1 MRIAVDLDNVLADF
15 VQHVQDHFGDHPN
28 HIPSDDLWSMVESVQ
43 SFWLDMPLK
52 YRAHDLWAFV
62 QPYDPVILT
71 GCPRQHYEIAAQHK
85 TTWVK
90 RHFGEHT
97 TIITCLSRDKQKH
110 LISPDDILIDDFTSN
125 IKRWRSA
132 GGRAVRYKTYEQ
144 TIEELR
150 ILLNEQ

>member
-43 SFWLDMPLK
+43 NFWLDMPVK

-62 QPYDPVILT
+62 QPYNPVILT
-71 GCPRQHYEIAAQHK
+71 GCPRQSYEIAAAHK
-85 TTWVK
+85 TAWVK
-90 RHFGEHT
+90 QQFGEHV

-110 LISPDDILIDDFTSN
+110 LISPDDILIDDFHSN
-125 IKRWRSA
+125 VKRWRAA

-150 ILLNEQ
+150 MLLHEQ